1 MVPPRS
7 TANRRSARSPGGLI
21 GVGIRLSR
29 LKGEPLS
36 SKLDTASEFLA
47 SSCSRPL
54 RLADPT
60 RKFGSVGKDL
70 GHWFVPAA
78 ASRMHRGRNDRS
90 RIFRYW
96 MAPSDWEVRPG
107 MSGRTRE
114 PSGAL
119 IGTALV
125 FGAAVGVVLFSL
137 TGAAFWI
144 GIASGLGLVVGL
156 VIDQARGT
164 DSDR

>member
-1 MVPPRS
+1 MTPPRS
-7 TANRRSARSPGGLI
+7 TANRRWARSPGGLI

-29 LKGEPLS
+29 PKREPLS
-36 SKLDTASEFLA
+36 SKLDTAPEFLA

-54 RLADPT
+54 RPDDPT
-60 RKFGSVGKDL
+60 REFGRVGKDL
-70 GHWFVPAA
+70 GHWFGTGA
-78 ASRMHRGRNDRS
+78 ASRMHGGRNDR
-90 RIFRYW
+90 RRVYRCR
-96 MAPSDWEVRPG
+96 MAPTNWEVRPG
-107 MSGRTRE
+107 MSGRSRE

-125 FGAAVGVVLFSL
+125 FGAAAGVVLFSL